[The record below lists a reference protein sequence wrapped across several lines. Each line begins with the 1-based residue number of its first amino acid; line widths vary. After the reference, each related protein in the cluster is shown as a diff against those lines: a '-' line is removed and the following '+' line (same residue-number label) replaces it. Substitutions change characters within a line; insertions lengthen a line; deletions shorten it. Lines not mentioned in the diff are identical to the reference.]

1 MWRFIVNKAFKNVK
15 TREYMNQRSRNII
28 HQFTLLISQH
38 ELSCRVNQQL
48 SSILRYTWL
57 ATKKKYLGVI
67 VLQYSLNS
75 SFRLFT
81 SYMYIIGRNPSLR
94 VANFWH
100 VLKTNCTLI
109 LTKHNSLN
117 HFLGSQYSGFWY
129 QKKKYGRISQA
140 SKPFTSSFI
149 FFFFVTDG
157 LLYWSSELRLY
168 FAIIT
173 SVKFIC

>member
-81 SYMYIIGRNPSLR
+81 SYMCIIGRNPSLR

-129 QKKKYGRISQA
+129 QKKKIWTYQSG
-140 SKPFTSSFI
+140 F
-149 FFFFVTDG
+149 
-157 LLYWSSELRLY
+157 
-168 FAIIT
+168 
-173 SVKFIC
+173 

>member
-1 MWRFIVNKAFKNVK
+1 
-15 TREYMNQRSRNII
+15 MNQRSRNII
-28 HQFTLLISQH
+28 HQFMLLISQH

-57 ATKKKYLGVI
+57 ATKKIFNSDCI
-67 VLQYSLNS
+67 VVQFEQFVPTFHKLHIYNWKESVTTRSKLLA
-75 SFRLFT
+75 F
-81 SYMYIIGRNPSLR
+81 P
-94 VANFWH
+94 
-100 VLKTNCTLI
+100 KTNCTLI

-149 FFFFVTDG
+149 FFFFCYRWLA
-157 LLYWSSELRLY
+157 LLEQ
-168 FAIIT
+168 
-173 SVKFIC
+173 

>member
-67 VLQYSLNS
+67 VL
-75 SFRLFT
+75 
-81 SYMYIIGRNPSLR
+81 
-94 VANFWH
+94 
-100 VLKTNCTLI
+100 
-109 LTKHNSLN
+109 
-117 HFLGSQYSGFWY
+117 
-129 QKKKYGRISQA
+129 
-140 SKPFTSSFI
+140 
-149 FFFFVTDG
+149 
-157 LLYWSSELRLY
+157 
-168 FAIIT
+168 
-173 SVKFIC
+173 

>member
-1 MWRFIVNKAFKNVK
+1 
-15 TREYMNQRSRNII
+15 MNQRSRNII
-28 HQFTLLISQH
+28 HQFMLLISQH

-57 ATKKKYLGVI
+57 ATKKYLTVI

-81 SYMYIIGRNPSLR
+81 SYIYIIGRNPSLR
-94 VANFWH
+94 AANFWH
-100 VLKTNCTLI
+100 FLKTNCTLI

-129 QKKKYGRISQA
+129 QKKNMDVLVRLLNHLLHLLFSFFLLQMA
-140 SKPFTSSFI
+140 CFTGAVS
-149 FFFFVTDG
+149 
-157 LLYWSSELRLY
+157 
-168 FAIIT
+168 
-173 SVKFIC
+173 